1 MSHSARKRPTTHPLA
16 VAALLLSASCA
27 ATSSDPID
35 EVREDVYHG
44 RYEKAV
50 RSAASLRDEHPGEAR
65 YESLHKETTVA
76 YLLDKGRNDTF
87 LDRDIEALGYFRQ
100 AREVDPSSRETV
112 DWIEKTLR
120 KLSRTWLE
128 RGLELHASG
137 KLQDA
142 VDAYEK
148 SLEYVPGDPS
158 ALNGLGEAI
167 IQINFR
173 DGMGKKYFEEGMHA
187 LSAYWLDQA
196 KSRFSYSDK
205 YEPDDE
211 KVTQRTT
218 QVDAL
223 LAQQRS
229 TVARG
234 FEEESLYGAARNEY
248 RLAVALDPANVDAKA
263 GLDRCTDEAKASKL
277 LEQARMEI
285 VRSRLDHAHELVE
298 EGDRLTVQQQ
308 ELFDGARAQ
317 IEQARLDRKYQEALT
332 FERDYRFEQAI
343 AKYDELLKEVEY
355 YKDAITRKETLED
368 YVRRAGE
375 LYATYEAAATE
386 REKLDALRKIRVFW
400 PEYKDVADQ
409 LLAIEGPPD
418 SASPSGP
425 PEKKVEKK
433 PVPRRRRVVPR
444 PQVPQPPQPQQG
456 VQKP

>member
-1 MSHSARKRPTTHPLA
+1 MSRS
-16 VAALLLSASCA
+16 ALLTTAAGILTALGLSGACSA
-27 ATSSDPID
+27 LSTDPVE
-35 EVREDVYHG
+35 EVRADVYHG

-50 RSAASLRDEHPGEAR
+50 RTAASLREEHPGEAR
-65 YESLHKETTVA
+65 YETLHKETTLA
-76 YLLDKGRNDTF
+76 YLLDKGRSETF
-87 LDRDIEALGYFRQ
+87 LDRDLEALGYFRQ
-100 AREVDPSSRETV
+100 AVEVDPSSKEAADWLVKTV
-112 DWIEKTLR
+112 R

-167 IQINFR
+167 IQINYR
-173 DGMGKKYFEEGMHA
+173 DGMGKKYFEQGMHA

-196 KSRFSYSDK
+196 KSRFTYSDK
-205 YEPDDE
+205 YEPGDE
-211 KVTQRTT
+211 KVAQRTT

-223 LAQQRS
+223 LAQQRV

-248 RLAVALDPANVDAKA
+248 RLAVALDPMNIDAKA
-263 GLDRCTDEAKASKL
+263 GLERCTDEARASKL

-285 VRSRLDHAHELVE
+285 VRSRLEHARELVE
-298 EGDRLTVQQQ
+298 EGDLLSVHQQ

-343 AKYDELLKEVEY
+343 GKYDELLKEVEY
-355 YKDAITRKETLED
+355 FKDAITRKETLED

-375 LYATYEAAATE
+375 LYAEYEAASTE
-386 REKLDALRKIRVFW
+386 QEKLDALRKIRVFW
-400 PEYKDVADQ
+400 PEYKDVTDQ
-409 LLAIEGPPD
+409 LLAIEGPPE
-418 SASPSGP
+418 SETKPSDP
-425 PEKKVEKK
+425 PEKKAEKK
-433 PVPRRRRVVPR
+433 LVRPRLRVM
-444 PQVPQPPQPQQG
+444 PQPPPQAQPPPQG